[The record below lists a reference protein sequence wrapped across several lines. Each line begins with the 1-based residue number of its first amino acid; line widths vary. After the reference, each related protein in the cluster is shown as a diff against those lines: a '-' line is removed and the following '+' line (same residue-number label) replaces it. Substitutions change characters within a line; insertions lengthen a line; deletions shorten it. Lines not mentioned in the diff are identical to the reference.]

1 MEDFK
6 MDVIEKARELA
17 LAISEDAR
25 CKHLQAAKLAN
36 DEDKELQDIV
46 GEFNLKKMQLNNEFN
61 KPEGEQ
67 SKENME
73 TLENE
78 LKEIYN
84 KAMSNKAMADYN
96 EAKTEMDELLNQVNG
111 IIQVAVTGEV
121 PEEGCGGHCESC
133 SGCH

>member
-1 MEDFK
+1 

-17 LAISEDAR
+17 LAIAEDAR
-25 CKHLQAAKLAN
+25 CKRLQAAKTAN

-61 KPEGEQ
+61 KPAEEQ
-67 SKENME
+67 SKENM
-73 TLENE
+73 TALENE
-78 LKEIYN
+78 LKEIYS
-84 KAMSNKAMADYN
+84 KAMSNKAMAEYN
-96 EAKTEMDELLNQVNG
+96 EAKQDMDELLNQVNG

-121 PEEGCGGHCESC
+121 PEEGCNGHCSGC